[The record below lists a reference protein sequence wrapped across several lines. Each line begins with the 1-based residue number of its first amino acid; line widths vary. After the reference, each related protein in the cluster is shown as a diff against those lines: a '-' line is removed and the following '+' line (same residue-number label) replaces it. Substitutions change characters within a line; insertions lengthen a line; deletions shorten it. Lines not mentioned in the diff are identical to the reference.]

1 MNKLKVLITVIA
13 IVSILSCATVVSA
26 IDTTEPAT
34 EQSTVNTTEPATEQP
49 TVNITE
55 PAHNA
60 VCAILLAISMCVG
73 CKLAQGFSFW
83 KW

>member
-34 EQSTVNTTEPATEQP
+34 EQPTVNTTEPAQKD
-49 TVNITE
+49 VAYMLMFCIGSIT
-55 PAHNA
+55 
-60 VCAILLAISMCVG
+60 G
-73 CKLAQGFSFW
+73 CLFAQAFNFW

>member
-34 EQSTVNTTEPATEQP
+34 EQPINSTEPAQKD
-49 TVNITE
+49 VAYMLMFCIGSIT
-55 PAHNA
+55 
-60 VCAILLAISMCVG
+60 G
-73 CKLAQGFSFW
+73 CLFAQAFSFW